1 MAKIK
6 QTEIQEKY
14 LWMGGGLLAVVIII
28 FVFGRVSGKED
39 SSDPSDANPN
49 IKPITV
55 STDSGNIDWNAS
67 ATVKKVHTAY
77 VVNWFSGRCDVLNEM
92 LALQD
97 VQLRAVA
104 DGYKAVY
111 GKTLRK
117 VLTGAYV
124 ACFNG
129 PFSDDPHQQVIKR
142 LDVLQI
148 P

>member
-6 QTEIQEKY
+6 QTQIDEKY
-14 LWMGGGLLAVVIII
+14 LWIGGGVVGLIILV
-28 FVFGRVSGKED
+28 FVWGRVSAKKD
-39 SSDPSDANPN
+39 SKDPSDANPN

-55 STDSGNIDWNAS
+55 NTASGNIDWDPS
-67 ATVKKVHTAY
+67 AMVKKVHTAY
-77 VVNWFSGRCDVLNEM
+77 AVNWMSGRCDALND
-92 LALQD
+92 LLGLQD

-104 DGYKAVY
+104 DGYNQVY

-117 VLTGAYV
+117 QLEGAWV
-124 ACFNG
+124 ACYNA
-129 PFSDDPHQQVIKR
+129 PWSDDPHYQVISR

>member
-6 QTEIQEKY
+6 QTQIDEKY
-14 LWMGGGLLAVVIII
+14 IWMGGGILTIII
-28 FVFGRVSGKED
+28 VIFIFGRLSGKED
-39 SSDPSDANPN
+39 NQDPSDANPN

-55 STDSGNIDWNAS
+55 NTNSGNIDWNPS
-67 ATVKKVHTAY
+67 AMVKKIHTAY
-77 VVNWFSGRCDVLNEM
+77 VVNWSTGRCDVLNEL

-104 DGYKAVY
+104 DGYQQVY

-117 VLTGAYV
+117 QLNEAWV
-124 ACFNG
+124 ACWNM
-129 PFSDDPHQQVIKR
+129 PWQDDPHQQVISR